1 MRFVL
6 KPKYTCVNKHP
17 EMRTNM
23 TKPSHFATIL
33 SLASFPHPCHS
44 IHCNVDINNINNFNT
59 NKTNTNHTGK
69 TKGIFDLALWHNLQW
84 LDH

>member
-6 KPKYTCVNKHP
+6 KPKYDNDFNCVNKHP

-44 IHCNVDINNINNFNT
+44 IHCNVDINNIN
-59 NKTNTNHTGK
+59 TNHTEK